1 MANPAAGTESKG
13 TVRDMNKLMRILSA
27 FAMFL
32 LLLSASVSYAAANTG
47 ISSKKWTLSYS
58 YETVKI
64 DPEDADEWLD
74 NIQFHSLRLGYIYS
88 KRLEFGIMLGRS
100 GDFDRK
106 GDTDSTISWD
116 YKETHL
122 GTDVKFNV
130 YSKSIGT
137 NKDISFYA
145 KGYVK
150 YRVSEDESAWLDGL
164 YIVHERYTSHWYA
177 PGYSIGIDFLFGKKK
192 NIYAGL
198 EYAREADAYAGE
210 RKLAKFDEV
219 VQIYAI
225 NAGFRFGKS
234 AEKPKETPGVP
245 LMNTING
252 LSESEW
258 HSVMGGRSELDL
270 GNYRPS
276 GNFGGYGNAWFGN

>member
-32 LLLSASVSYAAANTG
+32 LLLSASVSYAAADTG

-74 NIQFHSLRLGYIYS
+74 NIQFNSLRLGYIYS

-106 GDTDSTISWD
+106 GDTDSNISVD
-116 YKETHL
+116 YKETNL

-130 YSKSIGT
+130 YSKSIG
-137 NKDISFYA
+137 NSKEVALYA
-145 KGYVK
+145 RGYVK
-150 YRVSEDESAWLDGL
+150 YLVAESEIEWGYGIYTVRETSK
-164 YIVHERYTSHWYA
+164 VHVYA

-192 NIYAGL
+192 NLYVGL
-198 EYAREADAYAGE
+198 EYAREADTYAGE

-219 VQIYAI
+219 AQIYAI

-252 LSESEW
+252 LSESDW

-276 GNFGGYGNAWFGN
+276 GNFGGDGNAWFGN